1 MPGKAAK
8 ATHKLRG
15 HALRNANL
23 RKRSLKRSESAPP
36 LARKAVEIRVSELG
50 MTRIELARQSGISR
64 GALRDLEL
72 GVHTPTRNTLERFI
86 EFCERRGVSEE
97 VLDELRD
104 LYAGPADS
112 IENVI
117 ARLELRAGSSPRLA
131 RKIGVSAATMWEYRR
146 GNFPVPHELLRKMCQ
161 ALRVDFEPLEPVWH
175 QAERDRFIRRGYPE
189 ALAEF
194 CVLRLRAGHAE
205 SDLLNLGLGTA
216 ELRRLCYLE
225 LLPWARIARV
235 ARSLCR
241 TDEELKSL
249 RDLWQRDYAA
259 QKSEG
264 LHDFGLRLKKLRE
277 KQKVSR
283 RELADLFL
291 IGGKKP
297 ARIIKHI
304 EEDGHYSQQAYPA
317 GLVALLTE
325 PDREI
330 SAEEV
335 EDELPAGEDN
345 GHKAASRNGFLAGE
359 AARELRALWERR
371 RVRFHLRHRPEMQ
384 LDLRLQREYFG
395 FDVAHAADLLGYSN
409 LEYQKIERGI
419 EPLTD
424 SGRRRIID
432 ALEDAGHRKV
442 REVFVRRTQRDQRRQ
457 AWRQPRTVSS
467 MLKLLAEREGGV
479 VPLARLLADAG
490 LYGISPPRLRA
501 YMVEEETPTW
511 FLLQQIAESCGI
523 MKLQAVHIDWIHRY
537 RAQLQRKSDS
547 LLAIE
552 LRLLVAEV
560 APTLRAFSERLP
572 FNYSVLLRD
581 LYRVERKESF
591 KWFHVER
598 ILVAAGLPRESERWR
613 VIHRLWLNLN

>member
-1 MPGKAAK
+1 MPRKAAK
-8 ATHKLRG
+8 ATEKLRG

-36 LARKAVEIRVSELG
+36 LARKAVEIRVGELG
-50 MTRIELARQSGISR
+50 LTRIELARQSGISR

-86 EFCERRGVSEE
+86 EFCETKKISEK

-117 ARLELRAGSSPRLA
+117 ARLELRAGSSPKLA
-131 RKIGVSAATMWEYRR
+131 RKVGVSAATMWEYRR

-161 ALRVDFEPLEPVWH
+161 ALRVDFEPLEPIWH
-175 QAERDRFIRRGYPE
+175 QAERDRFVNRGFPE

-225 LLPWARIARV
+225 LLPWARVARV
-235 ARSLCR
+235 AKSLCR
-241 TDEELKSL
+241 NDAELKAL
-249 RDLWQRDYAA
+249 RDLWQRDYNA
-259 QKSEG
+259 QKTEG
-264 LHDFGLRLKKLRE
+264 LHDFGLRLKKIRE
-277 KQKVSR
+277 KQKVTR
-283 RELADLFL
+283 REMADLFL

-325 PDREI
+325 PDREM
-330 SAEEV
+330 SSV
-335 EDELPAGEDN
+335 DVPHSSVHGSLNGEDTS
-345 GHKAASRNGFLAGE
+345 SRNGFLNCETSA
-359 AARELRALWERR
+359 ELRELWERR

-395 FDVAHAADLLGYSN
+395 FDVAQAAELLGYSN

-419 EPLTD
+419 EPLTE
-424 SGRRRIID
+424 SGRQRIIE
-432 ALEDAGHRKV
+432 ALEDAGHQKV
-442 REVFVRRTQRDQRRQ
+442 REVFVRRTARDQRRQ
-457 AWRQPRTVSS
+457 AWRQPKTVSA

-479 VPLARLLADAG
+479 VPLARLLAEAG
-490 LYGISPPRLRA
+490 LYGISPPRLRS

-511 FLLQQIAESCGI
+511 FLLQQIAETCGI

-537 RAQLQRKSDS
+537 RSQLQQKSDS

-591 KWFHVER
+591 KWYHVER
-598 ILVAAGLPRESERWR
+598 ILEAAGLPKESERWR
-613 VIHRLWLNLN
+613 VIHRLWLNMN